1 MPGAET
7 SIALH
12 AELSRA
18 AIGTFAIK
26 IGFALSSLGISILLA
41 RVLGPHGYGLYAHAF
56 AWLVLLAQSAM
67 LGVPTLMVR
76 EVSALQARGEWDKLG
91 RIIRWSQRFTG
102 VISLIVTIIALGC
115 LLLLEER
122 GSPRLPAFGWALVL
136 LPLLVAAELR
146 NAILRGLHR
155 VFWSQVPDFIVRPLV
170 QGGLLLALLYVA
182 GPLAF
187 TPSVAMALY
196 GVAVLV
202 AFFMSG
208 RLFHYHARHCVGR
221 AEGGS
226 GARHWLASVL
236 PLGVAG
242 ILQIVNQ
249 QSDILLLGWLASAH
263 EVGLYKVAAQ
273 CATVVVF
280 LLDGLNLVLAPQVSR
295 LNVLGDRSG
304 LQRMIT
310 LSARFSLTLALPLG
324 GVLMLAGDDILS
336 AVFGEEYRRAHTA
349 LAILC
354 AGQIA
359 NAAMG
364 SVGLLLNMTGFEKD
378 MMVGLFIATLGN
390 IALDLMLIPSFGL
403 EGAAA
408 AMAVS
413 LVVWNLFML
422 VCARRRLGIV
432 SLPWTFARRH

>member
-7 SIALH
+7 SIVLH

-41 RVLGPHGYGLYAHAF
+41 RVLGPQGYGFYAHAF
-56 AWLVLLAQSAM
+56 AWLALLSQSAM

-76 EVSALQARGEWDKLG
+76 EVSALRALGEWDKLG

-102 VISLIVTIIALGC
+102 VVSLVVTIIALGC

-122 GSPRLPAFGWALVL
+122 GSPRLPVFVWALVL

-146 NAILRGLHR
+146 GAILRGLHR
-155 VFWSQVPDFIVRPLV
+155 VFWSQLPDFIVRPLV
-170 QGGLLLALLYVA
+170 QGGLLLALLYFA
-182 GPLAF
+182 GPLGF

-202 AFFMSG
+202 SFFVSG
-208 RLFHYHARHCVGR
+208 RQFHYHVRHCVRR
-221 AEGGS
+221 AEGRS
-226 GARHWLASVL
+226 GTRHWLASVF

-242 ILQIVNQ
+242 ILQIFNQ
-249 QSDILLLGWLASAH
+249 QSDILLLGWLVTAQD
-263 EVGLYKVAAQ
+263 VGLYKVAAQ
-273 CATVVVF
+273 SATVVVF

-295 LNVLGDRSG
+295 LNVLGDRSA
-304 LQRMIT
+304 LQRLIT
-310 LSARFSLTLALPLG
+310 LSARFSLALALPLG
-324 GVLMLAGDDILS
+324 GVLMFAGDDILS
-336 AVFGEEYRRAHTA
+336 AVFGEEYRRAHAA
-349 LAILC
+349 LVILC
-354 AGQIA
+354 AGQIT

-378 MMVGLFIATLGN
+378 MMLGLFLATLGN
-390 IALDLMLIPSFGL
+390 IALNLMLIPSFGL

-408 AMAVS
+408 ATAVS
-413 LVVWNLFML
+413 LVVWNLIML
-422 VCARRRLGIV
+422 LRAKRRLGIV
-432 SLPWTFARRH
+432 SLPWAFARRL